1 MAALLLFHLAGAVLV
16 AGFRFGN
23 DVDLAVGLGPRSWPM
38 VAAVTVGLAALAVR
52 RQAMAGRAPWSS
64 FDRAALWGL
73 VGVGPIVL
81 WAVGDR
87 AALRGSDT
95 FVFAAMAVI
104 GMAVLVRHRVRWTR
118 AHPWFGTGGR
128 AGRWLLVGTL
138 VAGVG
143 IALVV
148 VTGPGPEPPTT
159 IGGWVLA
166 LSTYPLYA
174 LVQLGAA
181 LALPAFVWR
190 RDEASPRA
198 IVVACA
204 VLFALIHA
212 PNPLVMGITGLG
224 MLAWAAAYRH
234 GVGLVWIAL
243 SMGLLGALVA
253 QGLPEPTTQN
263 MRVNAGY
270 VLALRTDRHVE
281 AYDTRVDRL
290 ASDAFHARHGG
301 RLRPWLTAVAR
312 EVTGREPAP
321 AVLDDWER
329 RIRHANRD
337 RILRMFL
344 ESREFRRRHSIERVF
359 EGRDRSLL
367 FSTFEPWH
375 PAHVVYDSL
384 RARDPVAPVA
394 ASFEDFLRR
403 VYGVVLGREASI
415 EELEGWSSRLPYR
428 ARVEVVRVVL
438 ARAGIE
444 DPAPWRRP
452 ESWPRWAV
460 P

>member
-16 AGFRFGN
+16 AGFRFGD

-38 VAAVTVGLAALAVR
+38 LAAVTVGLAALAVR
-52 RQAMAGRAPWSS
+52 RQVMAGRAPWSS
-64 FDRAALWGL
+64 FDRAALWTL
-73 VGVGPIVL
+73 AGVGPVVL

-87 AALRGSDT
+87 QALRGVDT
-95 FVFAAMAVI
+95 FVFGAMA
-104 GMAVLVRHRVRWTR
+104 AVGVALLVRHRVRWTR
-118 AHPWFGTGGR
+118 SRPWFGAGGK
-128 AGRWLLVGTL
+128 AGRWLLLGTL
-138 VAGVG
+138 VAGAGVG
-143 IALVV
+143 LVILA
-148 VTGPGPEPPTT
+148 GPGPEPPTT

-190 RDEASPRA
+190 RDAASPRA

-212 PNPLVMGITGLG
+212 PNPLVMGLTGLG
-224 MLAWAAAYRH
+224 MLAWAAAYLR

-281 AYDTRVDRL
+281 AYDARVDRL
-290 ASDAFHARHGG
+290 ASDAFHERHGG
-301 RLRPWLTAVAR
+301 RLRPWLAAVAR
-312 EVTGREPAP
+312 EVTGREPAA

-344 ESREFRRRHSIERVF
+344 ESGEFRRRHGIGRIF

-375 PAHVVYDSL
+375 PAHAVYDSL
-384 RARDPVAPVA
+384 RARDPAAPVDE
-394 ASFEDFLRR
+394 SFEDFLRR
-403 VYGVVLGREASI
+403 VYGAVLGREASI